1 METLQE
7 NKKKVKDER
16 SFGEIIA
23 TFRRLGYNVK
33 ESISKAYFEMYKSEY
48 PDSRKNKKGEH
59 NATRKRKSRK
69 DEKRVLAECETGN
82 GSWKTTEAGSSYR
95 I

>member
-16 SFGEIIA
+16 SFAEIIA

-48 PDSRKNKKGEH
+48 PDSRKNKKGEKD
-59 NATRKRKSRK
+59 ATRKRKSRK
-69 DEKRVLAECETGN
+69 DAKGVLGECEAGN
-82 GSWKTTEAGSSYR
+82 GLGKATEASSCHSL
-95 I
+95 